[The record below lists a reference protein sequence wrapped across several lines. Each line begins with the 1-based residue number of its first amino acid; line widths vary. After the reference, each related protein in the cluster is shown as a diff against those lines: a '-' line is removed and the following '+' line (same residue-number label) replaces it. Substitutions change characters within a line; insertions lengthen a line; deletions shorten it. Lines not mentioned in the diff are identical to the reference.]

1 MPEIKVLS
9 EDVVSKTAAGEVIE
23 RPASLLKEL
32 IENSL
37 DAGASRIEIE
47 IKKAGRGLIRV
58 HDDGRGMDRED
69 LRLALGRHATSKLN
83 AFDDLYSL
91 ATFGFRGEALYS
103 IFAVSRLKMSSCRA
117 GAGTGYGI
125 EGEGGRVIAEIPA
138 PPVKGTT
145 IEAAD
150 LFFNT
155 PARAKFMKSD
165 AAERAQLI
173 KTVEE
178 AALANP
184 GAAFRLVIDGAE
196 ILSLPLLPGGLWEN
210 LKGRAAVIFGK
221 SVYSGL
227 ARVEGKTAG
236 MAVYGFVSRAD
247 ALGATRANQ
256 HFFVNRRPVGSALLR
271 QAFYRGYGHMLTGK
285 HPSCALF
292 IELDP
297 GAFDANIHPQK
308 RDVKFSSEN
317 EIFKTVSNTIYEE
330 LLKKQTA
337 SARLAASSGE
347 KSFTVPDVPVYREDS
362 SPPPAAAG
370 SGSVQDRTGQYDSSL
385 PLLPGNETGS
395 LFEPVVPVPASQGG
409 VVPVD
414 WRGKDL
420 NYIGQLAKSYL
431 LFECEAGLL
440 LVDQHAAQE
449 RVLFEKYLDEFSSGA
464 IKVQPLLVP
473 LEAELS
479 RSQMETV
486 LKWRGWLNTAGF
498 EIDQRGPATAL
509 LRAAPALFYFTQPV
523 FSEFLGYLSEVL
535 GEPEKAAEDMKRSL
549 LATMACKKSVK
560 ARDFVKPQEALRLME
575 DLKGTKDGYH
585 CPHGRP
591 TLFHLSA
598 SDIARRFQR
607 SSAV

>member
-1 MPEIKVLS
+1 MPEIKALS
-9 EDVVSKTAAGEVIE
+9 EDVVSKIAAGEVIE
-23 RPASLLKEL
+23 RPASVLKEL

-37 DAGASRIEIE
+37 DAGAARIEIE

-58 HDDGRGMDRED
+58 HDDGRGMERED
-69 LRLALGRHATSKLN
+69 LRLALSRHATSKLTS
-83 AFDDLYSL
+83 FEDLYSL

-103 IFAVSRLKMSSCRA
+103 IFAVSRLKMTSCRA
-117 GAGTGYGI
+117 GAASGFSL
-125 EGEGGRVIAEIPA
+125 EGEGGRVTAEIPA

-165 AAERAQLI
+165 NTERAQLI

-178 AALANP
+178 AALANL
-184 GAAFRLVIDGAE
+184 GTAFRLVIDGAE
-196 ILSLPLLPGGLWEN
+196 LLSLPVLPGGMWEN
-210 LKGRAAVIFGK
+210 LKNRAASIFGK

-236 MAVYGFVSRAD
+236 MAVYGFVSRPD
-247 ALGATRANQ
+247 ALAATRINQ
-256 HFFVNRRPVGSALLR
+256 YFFVNRRPVGSALLR
-271 QAFYRGYGHMLTGK
+271 QALYRGYGHMLTGR
-285 HPSCALF
+285 HPACALF

-297 GAFDANIHPQK
+297 GSFDANIHPQK

-317 EIFKTVSNTIYEE
+317 EIFKTISSTVSEE

-337 SARLAASSGE
+337 SVNFSAPAGE
-347 KSFTVPDVPVYREDS
+347 NKFSAPDVPAYREQTAV
-362 SPPPAAAG
+362 PPAVGETPGLFTAHPHPAAEE
-370 SGSVQDRTGQYDSSL
+370 Q
-385 PLLPGNETGS
+385 PA
-395 LFEPVVPVPASQGG
+395 VPS
-409 VVPVD
+409 D
-414 WRGKDL
+414 WRGREL
-420 NYIGQLAKSYL
+420 TYIGQLAKSYL

-440 LVDQHAAQE
+440 VVDQHAAQE
-449 RVLFEKYLDEFSSGA
+449 RVLFEKYLDEFSNGA

-473 LEAELS
+473 LETELS

-486 LKWRGWLNTAGF
+486 LKWRDWMKTAGF
-498 EIDQRGPATAL
+498 EIDQRGPTEAL
-509 LRAAPALFYFTQPV
+509 LRAAPALFYFTQPA
-523 FSEFLGYLSEVL
+523 FAEFLGYLSEVL
-535 GEPEKAAEDMKRSL
+535 GEPQKAAEDIKRNVI
-549 LATMACKKSVK
+549 ATMACKKSIK
-560 ARDFVKPQEALRLME
+560 AHDFVKPQEAMRLMD
-575 DLKGTKDGYH
+575 DLKKARDGYH

-598 SDIARRFQR
+598 ADIARRFQR